1 MNLTNSWFPTRWI
14 YSVRLSRS
22 TDVKRDFKTVAK
34 KISHFQNH
42 LVLLLRC
49 LHSGIQF
56 RCPVNSKRAIAVIMN
71 TEWRLLNEKIRVINS
86 KLIGSFIG
94 CMFHSLVVCSLCTAF
109 ITGSMRS
116 FFILFLLYNFSVHC
130 TLCIFVFYN
139 CCLVR
144 INKWMNELRYALTT
158 RGPRTR

>member
-109 ITGSMRS
+109 ITGSTRS
-116 FFILFLLYNFSVHC
+116 FFILFLLYIFFCSLYFVYFLYFIIAA
-130 TLCIFVFYN
+130 LCV
-139 CCLVR
+139 L
-144 INKWMNELRYALTT
+144 INGWMD
-158 RGPRTR
+158 